1 MSNLDAIRP
10 DFSKPIEPLMGI
22 EIEMFGFD
30 SESLAPLGT
39 PGARVS
45 SQELMQRI
53 ASSQGKLKKDSAT
66 GEIIGLDLG
75 CGNFSL
81 EPGGQLEYASCPG
94 ISLQGLLDDLRMG
107 LSILEEAGQG
117 QVLFLDHGTNPLAGP
132 DLPLLVP
139 KHRYKILDRYFA
151 SQPGG
156 RGVHMMRY
164 SATAQPNVDVPGGL
178 SEWQDAINLTL
189 ALTPLAKQLFANS
202 WFFQG
207 HRVAPGSE
215 RQRIWDAIDSSRTG
229 IPPIAFQP
237 DIAAAYAAW
246 ARQAR
251 VFLAG
256 DLPME
261 QQPRFGELTWE
272 QWESAGWH
280 GTFPTEADWETH
292 LGTLFPDLR
301 LRRFLE
307 VRMVDAQSFSQALA
321 PMAFWAVALREGR
334 APLWQ
339 WLSLKSNSVLELL
352 EVVRGCAEDALA
364 RSVLGSFAEYK
375 HGFKSFEGSASD
387 FVRSEGTTQ
396 PSRKLT
402 L

>member
-1 MSNLDAIRP
+1 MDAIRP
-10 DFSKPIEPLMGI
+10 DFSRPIQPLMGL

-39 PGARVS
+39 PGARLS
-45 SQELMQRI
+45 SQQLMERI
-53 ASSQGKLKKDSAT
+53 AASQGKLKKDEAT

-94 ISLQGLLDDLRMG
+94 LSLRALLDDLRTG
-107 LSILEEAGQG
+107 LSILEQAAEG

-132 DLPLLVP
+132 DLGLLVP
-139 KHRYKILDRYFA
+139 KHRYKILDRFFA

-164 SATAQPNVDVPGGL
+164 SATAQPNVDIPGGL
-178 SEWQDAINLTL
+178 EEWQDAINLTL
-189 ALTPLAKQLFANS
+189 ALTPLARDLFSNS

-207 HRVAPGSE
+207 QRVESSE
-215 RQRIWDAIDSSRTG
+215 RQRIWAAIDASRTG
-229 IPPIAFQP
+229 IPPVIYQP

-246 ARQAR
+246 ARQAH

-256 DLPME
+256 DLPLH
-261 QQPRFGELTWE
+261 QQPLYGELTYE
-272 QWESAGWH
+272 QWEATGWH
-280 GTFPTEADWETH
+280 GTFPTAADWETH

-307 VRMVDAQSFSQALA
+307 VRMVDAQTFSQALA

-334 APLWQ
+334 ARCWH
-339 WLSLKSNSVLELL
+339 WLDLNSTSFLELV
-352 EVVRGCAEDALA
+352 EVLAECAVDPLA
-364 RSVLGSFAEYK
+364 RDVLRAFGEYRRDYVPFA
-375 HGFKSFEGSASD
+375 GSAAE

-402 L
+402 W

>member
-10 DFSKPIEPLMGI
+10 DFSKTIEPLMGI

-45 SQELMQRI
+45 SQQLMERI
-53 ASSQGKLKKDSAT
+53 SASQGTLKRDSVT

-94 ISLQGLLDDLRMG
+94 LNLRGLLDDLRTG
-107 LSILEEAGQG
+107 LSILEEAGRG
-117 QVLFLDHGTNPLAGP
+117 EILFLDHGTNPLAGA

-139 KHRYKILDRYFA
+139 KHRYKILDRYFS

-178 SEWQDAINLTL
+178 QEWQDAINLTL
-189 ALTPLAKQLFANS
+189 ALTPAAKRLFSNS
-202 WFFQG
+202 FFFQG
-207 HRVAPGSE
+207 QAVRSSE
-215 RQRIWDAIDSSRTG
+215 RQRIWDGIDASRTG
-229 IPPIAFQP
+229 VPPVAFQP

-246 ARQAR
+246 GRQAG

-256 DLPME
+256 DLPLE
-261 QQPRFGELTWE
+261 QQPRYGELSWE
-272 QWESAGWH
+272 QWEKSGWH
-280 GTFPTEADWETH
+280 GSFPSESDWETH

-307 VRMVDAQSFSQALA
+307 IRMCDAQTFAHALA

-334 APLWQ
+334 ARLWQ
-339 WLSLKSNSVLELL
+339 WLELKSESELEMLD
-352 EVVRGCAEDALA
+352 VVRECAEDELA

-375 HGFKSFEGSASD
+375 REFKGFEGSAAD
-387 FVRSEGTTQ
+387 FVRSEGTLY

-402 L
+402 V

>member
-1 MSNLDAIRP
+1 MSKLDAIRP
-10 DFSKPIEPLMGI
+10 DFSKPVEPLMGI

-45 SQELMQRI
+45 SQDLMQRI
-53 ASSQGKLKKDSAT
+53 ASSQGKLKKDSLT

-94 ISLQGLLDDLRMG
+94 LTLQALLDDLRTG
-107 LSILEEAGQG
+107 LSILEEAGNG
-117 QVLFLDHGTNPLAGP
+117 QVLFLDHGTNPLAGK

-139 KHRYKILDRYFA
+139 KHRYKILDRYFS

-189 ALTPLAKQLFANS
+189 ALTPFVKQLFSNS

-207 HRVAPGSE
+207 QRVESSE
-215 RQRIWDAIDSSRTG
+215 RQRIWDGIDASRTG
-229 IPPIAFQP
+229 IPPVAFQP
-237 DIAAAYAAW
+237 DIASAYAAW
-246 ARQAR
+246 GRQAG

-256 DLPME
+256 DLPLE
-261 QQPRFGELTWE
+261 KQPLYGELTWE
-272 QWESAGWH
+272 QWETSGWH
-280 GTFPTEADWETH
+280 GTFPSDQDWETH

-307 VRMVDAQSFSQALA
+307 VRMVDAQSFSHALA

-334 APLWQ
+334 ARLWH
-339 WLSLKSNSVLELL
+339 WLELKSTSVLELL
-352 EVVRGCAEDALA
+352 EVVAGCAEDGLA

-375 HGFKSFEGSASD
+375 RGFRPFEGSAAE
-387 FVRSEGTTQ
+387 FVRHEGTTQ

-402 L
+402 W

>member
-30 SESLAPLGT
+30 SDSLAPLGT

-53 ASSQGKLKKDSAT
+53 ASSQGKLKKDEAT

-94 ISLQGLLDDLRMG
+94 VSLQGLFDDLKMG
-107 LSILEEAGQG
+107 LSILEEAGRG
-117 QVLFLDHGTNPLAGP
+117 EVLFLDHGTNPLAGA

-178 SEWQDAINLTL
+178 AEWQDAINLTL
-189 ALTPLAKQLFANS
+189 ALTPFAKQLFSNS

-207 HRVAPGSE
+207 QRVVSSE
-215 RQRIWDAIDSSRTG
+215 RQRIWDAIDASRTG
-229 IPPIAFQP
+229 LPPVAFQP
-237 DIAAAYAAW
+237 DIASAYADW
-246 ARQAR
+246 GRQAG

-256 DLPME
+256 DLPLE
-261 QQPRFGELTWE
+261 QQPLYGQLTWE

-280 GTFPTEADWETH
+280 GTFPGPKDWETH

-307 VRMVDAQSFSQALA
+307 VRMVDAQSFSHALA

-334 APLWQ
+334 ARLWQ
-339 WLSLKSNSVLELL
+339 WLDLKSTSVLELL
-352 EVVRGCAEDALA
+352 EVVRDCAEDAVA
-364 RSVLGSFAEYK
+364 RSVLGAFAEFK
-375 HGFKSFEGSASD
+375 RGFRDFEGSAAD

>member
-10 DFSKPIEPLMGI
+10 DFSKAIEPLMGI

-45 SQELMQRI
+45 SQQLMERI
-53 ASSQGKLKKDSAT
+53 ASSQGSLKRDGTT

-94 ISLQGLLDDLRMG
+94 TSLRVLQDDLRTG
-107 LSILEEAGQG
+107 LSILEEAGRG
-117 QVLFLDHGTNPLAGP
+117 EVLFLDHGTNPLADA

-178 SEWQDAINLTL
+178 EEWQDAINLTL
-189 ALTPLAKQLFANS
+189 ALTPLAKRLFSNS
-202 WFFQG
+202 FFFQG
-207 HRVAPGSE
+207 QRVPSSE
-215 RQRIWDAIDSSRTG
+215 RQRIWDGIDASRTG
-229 IPPIAFQP
+229 VPPVAFQP
-237 DIAAAYAAW
+237 DIASAYASW
-246 ARQAR
+246 GRQAG

-256 DLPME
+256 DLPLE
-261 QQPRFGELTWE
+261 QQPRYGELTFE
-272 QWESAGWH
+272 QWEKSGWH
-280 GTFPTEADWETH
+280 GTFPSDADWDTH

-307 VRMVDAQSFSQALA
+307 VRMCDAQTFAHALA
-321 PMAFWAVALREGR
+321 PMAFWGVALREGR
-334 APLWQ
+334 KHLWR
-339 WLSLKSNSVLELL
+339 WLELKSESILEMLD
-352 EVVRGCAEDALA
+352 VVFSSAEDDLA

-375 HGFKSFEGSASD
+375 REFRPFEGSAAD
-387 FVRSEGTTQ
+387 FVRSEATLY
-396 PSRKLT
+396 PSRQLT
-402 L
+402 

>member
-10 DFSKPIEPLMGI
+10 DFSKPVEPLMGI

-39 PGARVS
+39 PGARVT

-53 ASSQGKLKKDSAT
+53 ASSQGKLKQDSAT

-94 ISLQGLLDDLRMG
+94 LTLQGLQDDLRTG
-107 LSILEEAGQG
+107 LEILEEAGAG
-117 QVLFLDHGTNPLAGP
+117 QVLFLDHGTNPLAG

-164 SATAQPNVDVPGGL
+164 SATAQPNVDIPGGL
-178 SEWQDAINLTL
+178 EEWQDAINLTL
-189 ALTPLAKQLFANS
+189 ALTPFVKRLFSNS
-202 WFFQG
+202 WFFQSQ
-207 HRVAPGSE
+207 RVESSE
-215 RQRIWDAIDSSRTG
+215 RQRIWDGIDASRTG
-229 IPPIAFQP
+229 IPPVAFQP
-237 DIAAAYAAW
+237 DIAAAYANW
-246 ARQAR
+246 GRQAG

-256 DLPME
+256 DLPLE
-261 QQPRFGELTWE
+261 QQPLYGELTWE
-272 QWESAGWH
+272 QWESSGWH
-280 GTFPTEADWETH
+280 GTFPSSQDWETH

-307 VRMVDAQSFSQALA
+307 VRMVDAQSFSHALA

-334 APLWQ
+334 ARLWH
-339 WLSLKSNSVLELL
+339 WLSLQSSSVMELL
-352 EVVRGCAEDALA
+352 EVVCSCAEDALA
-364 RSVLGSFAEYK
+364 RSVLGSFAKYK
-375 HGFKSFEGSASD
+375 RGFVAFEGSAVD

>member
-10 DFSKPIEPLMGI
+10 DFSKAIEPLMGI

-45 SQELMQRI
+45 SQQLMERI
-53 ASSQGKLKKDSAT
+53 ASSQGSLKRDGAT

-94 ISLQGLLDDLRMG
+94 TSLRVLQDDLRTG
-107 LSILEEAGQG
+107 LSILEEAGRG
-117 QVLFLDHGTNPLAGP
+117 EVLFLDHGTNPLAGA

-178 SEWQDAINLTL
+178 EEWQDAINLTL
-189 ALTPLAKQLFANS
+189 ALTPLAKRLFSNS
-202 WFFQG
+202 FFFQG
-207 HRVAPGSE
+207 QRVPSSE
-215 RQRIWDAIDSSRTG
+215 RQRIWDGIDASRTG
-229 IPPIAFQP
+229 VPPVAFQP
-237 DIAAAYAAW
+237 DIAAAYASW
-246 ARQAR
+246 GRQAG

-256 DLPME
+256 DLPLE
-261 QQPRFGELTWE
+261 QQPRYGELTYE
-272 QWESAGWH
+272 QWEKSGWH
-280 GTFPTEADWETH
+280 GIFPSEADWDTH

-307 VRMVDAQSFSQALA
+307 VRMCDAQTFAHALA
-321 PMAFWAVALREGR
+321 PMAFWGVALREGR
-334 APLWQ
+334 KHLWR
-339 WLSLKSNSVLELL
+339 WLELKSESIHEMLD
-352 EVVRGCAEDALA
+352 VVFTSAQDDLA

-375 HGFKSFEGSASD
+375 REFRPFEGSAAD
-387 FVRSEGTTQ
+387 FVRSEGTLY

-402 L
+402 S

>member
-1 MSNLDAIRP
+1 MSDLTAIRP
-10 DFSKPIEPLMGI
+10 DFSQPVEPLMGL
-22 EIEMFGFD
+22 EVEMFGFD

-39 PGARVS
+39 PGARLS

-53 ASSQGKLKKDSAT
+53 ASSQGKLKKDPAS

-75 CGNFSL
+75 CGNVSL

-94 ISLQGLLDDLRMG
+94 VSLRGLLGDLRQGLE
-107 LSILEEAGQG
+107 ILEEAGSG
-117 QVLFLDHGTNPLAGP
+117 QVLFLDHGTNPLAGA

-139 KHRYKILDRYFA
+139 KHRYRILDRFFT

-164 SATAQPNVDVPGGL
+164 SATAQPNVDVPGGQT
-178 SEWQDAINLTL
+178 EWQDAINLTL
-189 ALTPLAKQLFANS
+189 ALTPLVKKLFANS

-207 HRVAPGSE
+207 QRTGPGSE

-229 IPPIAFQP
+229 IPPVSGAS
-237 DIAAAYAAW
+237 DIAEAYAAW
-246 ARQAR
+246 GRKAF

-256 DLPME
+256 DLPLEE
-261 QQPRFGELTWE
+261 QPLYGQLTYD
-272 QWESAGWH
+272 QWEASGWN
-280 GTFPTEADWETH
+280 GRFPTSLDWETH

-307 VRMVDAQSFSQALA
+307 VRMVDAQTFSQAMA

-334 APLWQ
+334 PRLWD
-339 WLSLKSNSVLELL
+339 WLSSKSDSVAELL
-352 EVVRGCAEDALA
+352 DVVQTCAQDELA
-364 RSVLGSFAEYK
+364 RSLLGSFGEHLRAGVPEWSSAAE
-375 HGFKSFEGSASD
+375 
-387 FVRSEGTTQ
+387 FVRSEGTTH

-402 L
+402 V

>member
-1 MSNLDAIRP
+1 MDAIRP
-10 DFSKPIEPLMGI
+10 DFSQPIQPLMGL

-39 PGARVS
+39 PGARLS
-45 SQELMQRI
+45 SQQLMERI
-53 ASSQGKLKKDSAT
+53 AGSQGKLKKDEAT

-94 ISLQGLLDDLRMG
+94 LSLRALLDDLRTG
-107 LSILEEAGQG
+107 LSILEEVAEG
-117 QVLFLDHGTNPLAGP
+117 QVLFLDHGTNPLAV

-178 SEWQDAINLTL
+178 EEWQDAINLTL
-189 ALTPLAKQLFANS
+189 ALTPLARELFSNS

-207 HRVAPGSE
+207 QRVHSSE
-215 RQRIWDAIDSSRTG
+215 RQRIWAAIDASRTG
-229 IPPIAFQP
+229 IPPVIYQP
-237 DIAAAYAAW
+237 DIAAAYASW
-246 ARQAR
+246 ARQAN

-256 DLPME
+256 NLPIE
-261 QQPRFGELTWE
+261 KQPLYGELTYE
-272 QWESAGWH
+272 QWETSGWH
-280 GTFPTEADWETH
+280 GTFPTAADWETH

-307 VRMVDAQSFSQALA
+307 VRMVDAQTFSQALA

-334 APLWQ
+334 ARCWH
-339 WLSLKSNSVLELL
+339 WLELNSTSSL
-352 EVVRGCAEDALA
+352 ELVEVLAECAVDPLG
-364 RSVLGSFAEYK
+364 RDVLRAFGQYRREYVP
-375 HGFKSFEGSASD
+375 FTGSAAE
-387 FVRSEGTTQ
+387 FVRWEGTTQ

-402 L
+402 W

>member
-10 DFSKPIEPLMGI
+10 DFSKPVEPLMGI

-53 ASSQGKLKKDSAT
+53 ASSQGKLKRDGET

-94 ISLQGLLDDLRMG
+94 LTLQGLFDDLRMG
-107 LSILEEAGQG
+107 LSILEEAGRG
-117 QVLFLDHGTNPLAGP
+117 EVLFLDHGTNPLASA

-178 SEWQDAINLTL
+178 PEWQDAINLTL
-189 ALTPLAKQLFANS
+189 ALTPLVKQLFSNS

-207 HRVAPGSE
+207 QRVVSSE
-215 RQRIWDAIDSSRTG
+215 RQRIWDGIDASRTG
-229 IPPIAFQP
+229 IPPVASQP
-237 DIAAAYAAW
+237 DIAGAYAAW
-246 ARQAR
+246 GRKAG

-256 DLPME
+256 DLPLE
-261 QQPRFGELTWE
+261 KQPLYGELTWE
-272 QWESAGWH
+272 QWEAQGWH
-280 GTFPTEADWETH
+280 GTFPGAADWETH

-307 VRMVDAQSFSQALA
+307 VRMVDAQPFTHALA

-334 APLWQ
+334 ARLWD
-339 WLSLKSNSVLELL
+339 WLSQKSTSVLELL
-352 EVVRGCAEDALA
+352 EVVRDCAEDALA
-364 RSVLGSFAEYK
+364 RSVLSSFAEYK
-375 HGFKSFEGSASD
+375 RGFREFEGSAAD
-387 FVRSEGTTQ
+387 FVRAEGTTQ

>member
-1 MSNLDAIRP
+1 MDAIRP
-10 DFSKPIEPLMGI
+10 DFAKPIQPLMGL

-30 SESLAPLGT
+30 SETLAPLGT
-39 PGARVS
+39 PGARLS
-45 SQELMQRI
+45 SQQLMERI
-53 ASSQGKLKKDSAT
+53 ASAQGKLKRDEPT

-94 ISLQGLLDDLRMG
+94 LSLRALADDLRSG
-107 LSILEEAGQG
+107 LSILEEAAEG

-132 DLPLLVP
+132 DLGLLVP

-164 SATAQPNVDVPGGL
+164 SATAQPNVDIPGGQE
-178 SEWQDAINLTL
+178 EWQDAVNLTL
-189 ALTPLAKQLFANS
+189 ALTPFARDLFSNS
-202 WFFQG
+202 YFFQG
-207 HRVAPGSE
+207 RRVPSSE
-215 RQRIWDAIDSSRTG
+215 RQRIWQAIDPSRTG
-229 IPPIAFQP
+229 IPPIIYQP

-246 ARQAR
+246 ARQAH

-256 DLPME
+256 NLPIE
-261 QQPRFGELTWE
+261 KQPLYGQLTYE
-272 QWESAGWH
+272 QWEENGWH
-280 GTFPTEADWETH
+280 GTFPTSADWETH

-301 LRRFLE
+301 LRKFLE
-307 VRMVDAQSFSQALA
+307 VRMVDAQSYSQALA

-334 APLWQ
+334 ARCWH
-339 WLSLKSNSVLELL
+339 WLELNSTSPL
-352 EVVRGCAEDALA
+352 ELVEVLAECSVDPLGREVLRAYAEDRRA
-364 RSVLGSFAEYK
+364 GK
-375 HGFKSFEGSASD
+375 PFEGSAEE
-387 FVRSEGTTQ
+387 FVRSEGTTH

-402 L
+402 W